1 MDDSE
6 ADIKVEAGGEGTWG
20 VRPQDPL
27 LVPTA
32 VLLARREVPTR
43 YPRATINQLH
53 RATEETLVYRQH
65 AQLSCQL
72 PGAPKSTFLMVFSPD
87 G

>member
-1 MDDSE
+1 MDDLE
-6 ADIKVEAGGEGTWG
+6 KLEAGGEWEGR
-20 VRPQDPL
+20 VQYSDPL
-27 LVPTA
+27 LVPTP
-32 VLLARREVPTR
+32 VLLAQREVPTR
-43 YPRATINQLH
+43 YPQATINQLH

-65 AQLSCQL
+65 SELSCQL